1 MLAEPWG
8 AEELL
13 NIGYLDKLVA
23 PETLGAAVQAL
34 AASLLTGAALALA
47 GMKLSLNEI
56 ARGDIDL
63 PRLLGRVERCTQS
76 EDLHHGLAAIGVRR
90 MPRFRGR

>member
-34 AASLLTGAALALA
+34 AESLLTGAPLALA

-76 EDLHHGLAAIGVRR
+76 EDLRHGLAAISVRR
-90 MPRFRGR
+90 TPRFRGR

>member
-1 MLAEPWG
+1 M
-8 AEELL
+8 
-13 NIGYLDKLVA
+13 A
-23 PETLGAAVQAL
+23 PETLDAAVQAL

-56 ARGDIDL
+56 ARGDTDL

-76 EDLHHGLAAIGVRR
+76 DDLRAGLAAISERR
-90 MPRFRGR
+90 TPRFTGR